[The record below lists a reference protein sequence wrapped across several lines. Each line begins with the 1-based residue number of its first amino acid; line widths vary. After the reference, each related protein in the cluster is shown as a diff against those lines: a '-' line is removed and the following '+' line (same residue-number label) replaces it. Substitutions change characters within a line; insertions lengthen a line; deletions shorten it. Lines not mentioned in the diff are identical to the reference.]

1 MKLFTAAPSVLILT
15 LTVSCLMAGQTEDNW
30 PSFRGAKASGAT
42 TGPAAPVEWDVAT
55 GKNIRWSVNVPGLG
69 LSSPVVWG
77 DKVFLTTAIRV
88 PVEGKEPVPAELK
101 TGLYGDI
108 EPSDDNGPQR
118 FAVICYDFNSGRE
131 LWNTAVHT
139 GPPAIPRHPKA
150 SHANSTPAVDANH
163 VVTCFGS
170 EGLYCHDHSG
180 KLLWKKDLGRLDS
193 GYYKVPSAQWGY
205 GSSPIISGDRVLV
218 QADVQKGSFL
228 AAYSLADGK
237 ELWRTARD
245 EVPTWSSP
253 LIHEVAGKRQVIVN
267 GYKHMGAY
275 DFETGA
281 AVWNVSG
288 GGDIPVPTPI
298 AAHGLIFLTNAH
310 GGKAPILVLKEDA
323 KGDLTKDVPD
333 GAEPRSTAWSLDKWG
348 NYMQTPII
356 AGDLL
361 FCCTDSGIATCF
373 DARTGTNHFRER
385 LGSGGYTASP
395 VVSGGHVYFTGEEGG
410 VKVINAAKEFKLAA
424 TNQLGAQS
432 MATPAI
438 HNGAIIFRTRK
449 GLVSVGAALP

>member
-1 MKLFTAAPSVLILT
+1 MKPTSALALALFCFQPVARTAAAEP
-15 LTVSCLMAGQTEDNW
+15 NW
-30 PSFRGAKASGAT
+30 PSFRGANADGST
-42 TGPAAPVEWDVAT
+42 TGPPAPTEWDVAT
-55 GKNIRWSVNVPGLG
+55 GKNICWSVSVPGLG
-69 LSSPVVWG
+69 LSSPVIWG
-77 DKVFLTTAIRV
+77 DRLFITTAIRLTAD
-88 PVEGKEPVPAELK
+88 GKEAPPAELK

-108 EPSDDNGPQR
+108 ESADDNAPHR
-118 FAVICYDFNSGRE
+118 FAVICYDVKTGRE
-131 LWNTAVHT
+131 LWNVTART
-139 GPPAIPRHPKA
+139 GSPAIPRHPKA
-150 SHANSTPAVDANH
+150 SHANATPTVDAKH

-170 EGLYCHDHSG
+170 EGLYCHDHDG
-180 KLLWKKDLGRLDS
+180 KLMWKKDLGRLDS
-193 GYYKVPSAQWGY
+193 GYYKVPKAQWGY
-205 GSSPIISGDRVLV
+205 GSSPVIAGDRVIV
-218 QADVQKGSFL
+218 QADVQQGSFL
-228 AAYSLADGK
+228 AAFALEDGR
-237 ELWRTARD
+237 ELWRTPRAD
-245 EVPTWSSP
+245 VPTWSSP
-253 LIHEVAGKRQVIVN
+253 LVHEVAGKRQVIVN

-275 DFETGA
+275 DFDTGA
-281 AVWNVSG
+281 DLWQVAG

-310 GGKAPILVLKEDA
+310 GRLAPILAIKEDA
-323 KGDLTKDVPD
+323 KGNLSDVPD
-333 GAEPRSTAWSLDKWG
+333 GSEPKCTAWSLDKWG